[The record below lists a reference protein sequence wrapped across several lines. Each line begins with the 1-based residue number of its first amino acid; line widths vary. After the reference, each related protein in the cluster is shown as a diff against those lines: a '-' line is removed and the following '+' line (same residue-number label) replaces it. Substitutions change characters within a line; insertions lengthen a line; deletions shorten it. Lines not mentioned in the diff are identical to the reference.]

1 MALSKKSNLPV
12 VASDTR
18 HPFDLNNDGVVDVK
32 DFQHG
37 LSIATL
43 ATALAAS
50 GVSPAAAKGGC
61 FVADTRVALAD
72 GSTTPIQN
80 ISVGA
85 TVQSWD
91 TNTGTVVNATVL
103 STVHVQRRELMDVIL
118 ETGDIITSTV
128 DHPWWSHFQG
138 AIVSL
143 DPDATEAEYGIRGV
157 RMMLEEEILE
167 DAKGLPV
174 KATIK
179 RREVAREPV
188 DVMTLKLDRG
198 HW

>member
-1 MALSKKSNLPV
+1 M
-12 VASDTR
+12 
-18 HPFDLNNDGVVDVK
+18 
-32 DFQHG
+32 
-37 LSIATL
+37 
-43 ATALAAS
+43 
-50 GVSPAAAKGGC
+50 
-61 FVADTRVALAD
+61 
-72 GSTTPIQN
+72 
-80 ISVGA
+80 
-85 TVQSWD
+85 
-91 TNTGTVVNATVL
+91 
-103 STVHVQRRELMDVIL
+103 
-118 ETGDIITSTV
+118 
-128 DHPWWSHFQG
+128 
-138 AIVSL
+138 SL